1 MRVSH
6 TGASTFSANSFN
18 SSAASEITAPPP
30 TKIYGRF
37 ASLIMLIAFWISTSL
52 IYSLERMIFAGLYFS
67 YRVVVAVTSF
77 GISIKT
83 GPGLPVFAIL
93 NALRI
98 VFASS
103 SIFFTIKLCFVIGIV
118 TPEISTSWK
127 LSFPRRLTPTL
138 HVIATTGTESI
149 FAVASPVT
157 IFVAPGPLVAKH
169 TPTFPVDLAYPS
181 AA

>member
-1 MRVSH
+1 MRSVIRLTCS
-6 TGASTFSANSFN
+6 GSLRSYSALF
-18 SSAASEITAPPP
+18 
-30 TKIYGRF
+30 
-37 ASLIMLIAFWISTSL
+37 
-52 IYSLERMIFAGLYFS
+52 
-67 YRVVVAVTSF
+67 AVTSF
-77 GISIKT
+77 VISIST
-83 GPGLPVFAIL
+83 GPGRPSFAIL
-93 NALRI
+93 NARRT
-98 VFASS
+98 VSASLLTS
-103 SIFFTIKLCFVIGIV
+103 FTMKLCFVIGIV